1 MVFASTLLMLG
12 LTCDKCIAII
22 QQQEMLASVEREVAL
37 IAEVRVASPTHC
49 GWVALSLRQVVLR
62 YMRNLVECR

>member
-1 MVFASTLLMLG
+1 
-12 LTCDKCIAII
+12 
-22 QQQEMLASVEREVAL
+22 MLASVEREVAL